1 MNLAPLPPHLDAAAV
16 AIAAI
21 ASAVLAG
28 LSQLGLGTVPG
39 FRAQDGSR
47 NAAMR
52 VLLGVLN
59 LAGLLAYAWTQ
70 GIVLVPAQVPMLLGV
85 CVIAA
90 GGGHYFYGWVKA
102 GSQASGSGTP
112 AAPAPVAVLPPAV
125 PPLPT
130 DATPVPSTP
139 ASAL

>member
-1 MNLAPLPPHLDAAAV
+1 MNLVPLPAALVAASV

-21 ASAVLAG
+21 ASGVLAG
-28 LSQLGLGTVPG
+28 LSQLGLGNVPG
-39 FRAQDGSR
+39 FRQSDGSR

-70 GIVLVPAQVPMLLGV
+70 GIGLVPAQVPMLLGV

-102 GSQASGSGTP
+102 GSQSS
-112 AAPAPVAVLPPAV
+112 AAPPPAV
-125 PPLPT
+125 PDSSVL
-130 DATPVPSTP
+130 
-139 ASAL
+139 